1 MKFKLNAFYNMDC
14 MEALRNIEDKYFD
27 LAIVDPPYFSG
38 PERRE
43 FFGRS
48 VSPIGVQRLY
58 RESEKWSVPTTEY
71 FDELFRV
78 SKNQIIWGCNYFDYQ
93 FGPGRIVWD
102 KCNGTSSFSDAEIAY
117 CSMHDSA
124 GTYIDK
130 QFEKKLKEYEKYW
143 QKCIVI
149 SAGSRLWDDY
159 ES

>member
-102 KCNGTSSFSDAEIAY
+102 KCNGTISFSDA
-117 CSMHDSA
+117 
-124 GTYIDK
+124 
-130 QFEKKLKEYEKYW
+130 
-143 QKCIVI
+143 
-149 SAGSRLWDDY
+149 
-159 ES
+159 